1 MDDEKILFLFAQR
14 QDAALAETAAKYGKL
29 CFRVADNILCNEQDS
44 EECVNDTWL
53 RAWNSIPPERPQ
65 KLSCYLARVTRNLA
79 ITRFRSRRAQKR
91 GGGQLPLVLDELA
104 ECVSGGPDPQQN
116 LESRELSE
124 RIDRFLSELDPG
136 VRDVFVARY
145 FFAASVSELSERT
158 GRSKAAIN
166 SILQRTRKKL
176 QTYLKE
182 EVLC

>member
-1 MDDEKILFLFAQR
+1 MDDSAIISLYQR
-14 QDAALAETAAKYGKL
+14 RDEAAITESDRKYGAYCRAIAAGL
-29 CFRVADNILCNEQDS
+29 LPLREDR
-44 EECVNDTWL
+44 EECVSDTWL

-91 GGGQLPLVLDELA
+91 GDGQLPLVLDELA
-104 ECVSGGPDPQQN
+104 ECVSGGPDPQQH

-124 RIDRFLSELDPG
+124 HIDRFLSELDPG

-145 FFAASVSELSERT
+145 FFAASVSELSGRT